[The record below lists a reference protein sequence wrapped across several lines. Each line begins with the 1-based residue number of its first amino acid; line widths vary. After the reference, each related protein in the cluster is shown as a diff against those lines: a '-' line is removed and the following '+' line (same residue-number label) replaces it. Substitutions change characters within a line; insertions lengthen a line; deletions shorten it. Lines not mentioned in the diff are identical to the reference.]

1 MSQPRYYLMI
11 LFALIAMTSLLSNA
25 EIPII
30 IDGFLSGGKV
40 KWYLLP
46 TNATASLTASLTDW
60 TAMIV
65 NDTQNDLYIEPAE
78 TKIFRKR
85 KHKGFETSS
94 SEKGLVFNAAVT
106 ALSGSSTLPSSVT
119 NWNKLQL
126 STPLNNGN
134 NQPKW
139 YKPPRALPDIL
150 VPFSDYVQIV
160 TPSNGAFFS
169 GSLFRPRTEISEL
182 SLWKCSCPNATRNM
196 TFTMIV
202 DEMPS
207 PLATKVSQSQLFLMM
222 QVQSRITDN
231 GTMFVVIEVNG
242 RWTSDRL
249 TWVIMLSKDTVDMF
263 GKKFTVS
270 ISVSN
275 GKVFF
280 SYQDESGQS
289 IPMTQVVGVNAAM
302 AGDCKYTVGNY
313 LQIQENAT
321 LLPVKKSISRLYKF
335 NLSYQKEKYSVTALK
350 DTPKTLA
357 PQ

>member
-1 MSQPRYYLMI
+1 MSQPRCYLVI

-46 TNATASLTASLTDW
+46 TNATASLTDW

-65 NDTQNDLYIEPAE
+65 NDTQNRIYAGPTES
-78 TKIFRKR
+78 KIFRKR
-85 KHKGFETSS
+85 KHKGFETTA
-94 SEKGLVFNAAVT
+94 SEKGMVFNPAAT
-106 ALSGSSTLPSSVT
+106 ALTGSLTLPSNVT

-139 YKPPRALPDIL
+139 YKPPIALPGIF
-150 VPFSDYVQIV
+150 VPYSNYVQII
-160 TPSNGAFFS
+160 TPSNGTFFS

-182 SLWKCSCPNATRNM
+182 NLWNCSCPNATRNM

-222 QVQSRITDN
+222 QVQSRITAN
-231 GTMFVVIEVNG
+231 GTMYVVIEVNG

-275 GKVFF
+275 GKIFF

-302 AGDCKYTVGNY
+302 AGNCKYTVGNY

-335 NLSYQKEKYSVTALK
+335 NLSHRKEKYSVTALK
-350 DTPKTLA
+350 DTPNTLA
-357 PQ
+357 PL